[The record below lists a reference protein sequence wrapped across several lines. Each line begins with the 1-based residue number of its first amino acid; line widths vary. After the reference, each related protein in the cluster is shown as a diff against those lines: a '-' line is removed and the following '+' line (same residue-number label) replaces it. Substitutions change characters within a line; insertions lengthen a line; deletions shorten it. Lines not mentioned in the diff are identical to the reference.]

1 MNLICTARRTAMTT
15 PSRCFHDL
23 RRPLQTTVLRVCLSE
38 DDLSELGFWDDVRRS
53 PALSPGVLN
62 RSCLRRA
69 CMEDPHL
76 ARLVTDHL
84 DLKYLDTLVLVASLE
99 RAELDAM
106 VRAWCEKPEGRS
118 LPGLLWSLLSDGRK
132 KVHALGV
139 RLQHEAEA
147 IALGRLVGD
156 LDA

>member
-1 MNLICTARRTAMTT
+1 MTT

-38 DDLSELGFWDDVRRS
+38 DDLGELGFWDGVRRS

-69 CMEDPHL
+69 CMEDPRL
-76 ARLVTDHL
+76 AQVVTDHL
-84 DLKYLDTLVLVASLE
+84 DLKYLDTLVLVASLD
-99 RAELDAM
+99 RAELESM
-106 VRAWCEKPEGRS
+106 VRAWCEDPVGRA

-147 IALGRLVGD
+147 IALDRLVGGSD
-156 LDA
+156 G